1 MVASSAVLHFCV
13 CSSPSFCSTQAIYM
27 PKDSRKTNEFSAEVD
42 DVKSLTAKGDD
53 LWTAIKYQLRVK
65 ADPDSYQKWIEPLEA
80 TREGPNEFLVRLPNL
95 VFYQG
100 LHNNFLDLIEQ
111 LKSDL
116 GFDNFIIRFEVL
128 GLENPDEILNSH
140 FKVDS
145 VNSEESSDLTEIANF
160 HEDGVDTQQ
169 NAFSRCLTTD
179 QTLNS
184 LYTFDN
190 FVKGDSNQFA
200 AATCLSAGENPG
212 KAYNP
217 LFIYGSS
224 GLGKTH
230 LLHAV
235 GNLVMRN
242 NPGAVVTYISSER
255 FMNEMIYCLRFAKM
269 WDFRQKYRNCDVF
282 LVDDI
287 QFISGK
293 KATQEEF
300 FHTFNSLYAAKKQI
314 VITSDLFP
322 KDIPDIED
330 RLRNRF
336 QWGLIAD
343 IQPPSIEHRIAILH
357 SKAEKLDIVLEHSV
371 AEYIAKQA
379 KRNVRE
385 LEGALLKINAVAK
398 LQGEE
403 ITFDLATKLFK
414 DNSLPQEASK
424 GLAIDQVQKA
434 VADRF
439 KIRVSDLRSKRRQ
452 KIIAFPRQIAMY
464 LSRKLTSASYP
475 EIGEKFGG
483 KDHTTILHAVK
494 KIEEALDTDLDLR
507 AHIEALER
515 HLEQMEPRS

>member
-1 MVASSAVLHFCV
+1 
-13 CSSPSFCSTQAIYM
+13 M
-27 PKDSRKTNEFSAEVD
+27 PRDSRKSNEIATEAD

-53 LWTAIKYQLRVK
+53 LWTTIKNHLK
-65 ADPDSYQKWIEPLEA
+65 LKSDEDSYQKWIEPLEA

-100 LHNNFLDLIEQ
+100 LHNNFLDQVEQ

-140 FKVDS
+140 FKS
-145 VNSEESSDLTEIANF
+145 EGNSNEELTKSSDSTVSYSSDN
-160 HEDGVDTQQ
+160 DQQ
-169 NAFSRCLTTD
+169 HAAFSRCLTTD
-179 QTLNS
+179 LSLNS
-184 LYTFDN
+184 LYTFDS
-190 FVKGDSNQFA
+190 FVRGDSNQFA

-212 KAYNP
+212 MAYNP

-235 GNLVMRN
+235 GNLVMKN

-343 IQPPSIEHRIAILH
+343 IQPPSVEHRIAILH
-357 SKAEKLDIVLEHSV
+357 SKAEKLGLELDNSV
-371 AEYIAKQA
+371 AEYIAKHA

-403 ITFDLATKLFK
+403 ITYDLATKLFK
-414 DNSLPQEASK
+414 DIMLPQEASK

-439 KIRVSDLRSKRRQ
+439 KIRVADLRSKRRQ

-515 HLEQMEPRS
+515 YLEQMEPRS

>member
-1 MVASSAVLHFCV
+1 M
-13 CSSPSFCSTQAIYM
+13 SPCL
-27 PKDSRKTNEFSAEVD
+27 DND
-42 DVKSLTAKGDD
+42 DLGSLTAKGND
-53 LWTAIKYQLRVK
+53 LWSRIKEQLK
-65 ADPDSYQKWIEPLEA
+65 LSADDDSYQKWIAPLVA
-80 TREGPNEFLVRLPNL
+80 TRVGPNEFLVQLPNL

-100 LHNNFLDLIEQ
+100 LHNRFLDQVEQ

-128 GLENPDEILNSH
+128 GLDNPDDILNSH
-140 FKVDS
+140 
-145 VNSEESSDLTEIANF
+145 NSISPLSETSPARQTSLAESD
-160 HEDGVDTQQ
+160 HEQQ
-169 NAFSRCLTTD
+169 HAAFSRSLTVD
-179 QTLNS
+179 VLLNS
-184 LYTFDN
+184 SYTFN
-190 FVKGDSNQFA
+190 SFVRGDSNQFA

-235 GNLVMRN
+235 GNLVLQN
-242 NPGAVVTYISSER
+242 NPNAVVTYISSER
-255 FMNEMIYCLRFAKM
+255 FMNEMIYCLRFTKM

-357 SKAEKLDIVLEHSV
+357 SKAEKLGIFLENNV
-371 AEYIAKQA
+371 AEYIAKHA

-385 LEGALLKINAVAK
+385 LEGTLLKLNAFAK
-398 LQGEE
+398 LQGDE
-403 ITFDLATKLFK
+403 ISFELATKLFK
-414 DNSLPQEASK
+414 DHAAPQEAAK
-424 GLAIDQVQKA
+424 GLAIDLVQKA

-464 LSRKLTSASYP
+464 LSRKLTAASYP

-494 KIEEALDTDLDLR
+494 KIEEALQSDLDLR
-507 AHIEALER
+507 AHVESLER
-515 HLEQMEPRS
+515 HLEQMEPRT

>member
-1 MVASSAVLHFCV
+1 M
-13 CSSPSFCSTQAIYM
+13 PS
-27 PKDSRKTNEFSAEVD
+27 EVD
-42 DVKSLTAKGDD
+42 DVKSLTDKGDD
-53 LWTAIKYQLRVK
+53 LWMSIKQQLKVMT
-65 ADPDSYQKWIEPLEA
+65 DEDSYQKWIDPLEA
-80 TREGPNEFLVRLPNL
+80 TREGPNELLVRLPNL

-100 LHNNFLDLIEQ
+100 LHNNFLDQVEQ

-128 GLENPDEILNSH
+128 GLENPDEMFNSH
-140 FKVDS
+140 FKIVGEDNNVS
-145 VNSEESSDLTEIANF
+145 PPTQEVLSTAESD
-160 HEDGVDTQQ
+160 HEQQ
-169 NAFSRCLTTD
+169 HAAFSRSLTTD
-179 QTLNS
+179 ISLNS
-184 LYTFDN
+184 SYTFNN

-200 AATCLSAGENPG
+200 AATCHSAGENPG

-235 GNLVMRN
+235 GNLVLKN
-242 NPGAVVTYISSER
+242 NPDAVVTYISSER

-357 SKAEKLDIVLEHSV
+357 SKAEKLGIFLESNV
-371 AEYIAKQA
+371 AEYIAKHA

-385 LEGALLKINAVAK
+385 LEGALLKINAFAK
-398 LQGEE
+398 LQGDD
-403 ITFDLATKLFK
+403 INFDLATKLFK
-414 DNSLPQEASK
+414 DTNLPQEASK

-494 KIEEALDTDLDLR
+494 KIEEALDRDLDLR